1 MTSTPPR
8 RHSSG
13 PPLSPAME
21 DYLKAIYAVARDQ
34 GKVNTQA
41 LADRLDVS
49 PASVTNMLKRLAEC
63 KLVIYAPYRGVEL
76 TETGRKIAMEM
87 IRHHRLLELY
97 LTQALGYSWD
107 EVHAEAEL
115 LEHFISEKLEARIDE
130 ALGFPSLDPHGAPI
144 PTLEGEI
151 RLSPT
156 GLLAQQT
163 PNTTGEVIQVIDTQ
177 AEVLRE
183 LAEVGIFPGV
193 TVTVLGMPEG
203 GSAHLRIGPRE
214 RLVSPRLCSF
224 VRVAPA
230 DPAWGPRMSAQ
241 QLQPGE
247 TATVVGV
254 KAQGKAADRLEEAG
268 VRVGARLSCRA
279 DGTLTLDKQPVEL
292 SDDQVRSLTVEL
304 AEI

>member
-34 GKVNTQA
+34 GKVTTQA
-41 LADRLDVS
+41 LADRLEVS
-49 PASVTNMLKRLAEC
+49 PASVTNMLKRLADC
-63 KLVIYAPYRGVEL
+63 KLVLYAPYRGVEL
-76 TETGRKIAMEM
+76 TESGRKIAMEM

-156 GLLAQQT
+156 GLLAHQT
-163 PNTTGEVIQVIDTQ
+163 PNTTGEVVQVVDTD
-177 AEVLRE
+177 ADVLRE
-183 LAEVGIFPGV
+183 LAEAGIFPGV

-203 GSAHLRIGPRE
+203 GSAHLRVGPHE

-247 TATVVGV
+247 SSTVVGV
-254 KAQGKAADRLEEAG
+254 KAQGKAADRLQEAG
-268 VRVGARLSCRA
+268 VRVGSVLSCGP
-279 DGTLTLDKQPVEL
+279 DGAMLIDDDPLDL
-292 SDDQVRSLTVEL
+292 SGEQIRSLTVEL
-304 AEI
+304 VE